1 MNTDNERMHA
11 DQASAHDGRMHADR
25 DGAGDASSPVTP
37 PAPMGRRQALKV
49 LGTVAAG
56 VPVAGAVLG
65 AADAE
70 AQARPGAA
78 GAAQPPAAAARP
90 QLPTVGPRGTPSDPD
105 LLRPRKDWP
114 RKLSAGELT
123 TLTALVDVII
133 PADAKSPSASAVGV
147 PAWINEYVSYPAD
160 AQQRDLVRVRGGLAW
175 LNAESQRRFGA
186 TFTRLTAAQK
196 TAICDD
202 ICYLPEAK
210 PEFRAAARFF
220 DLVRDLSAV
229 GFYTTDAGMK
239 DLGYVGNVAML
250 KFDGPPPEVLRHL
263 GLE

>member
-1 MNTDNERMHA
+1 MHTDE
-11 DQASAHDGRMHADR
+11 
-25 DGAGDASSPVTP
+25 DAAAAAP
-37 PAPMGRRQALKV
+37 PTPMGRRAALKV

-56 VPVAGAVLG
+56 VPVAGAMLG

-70 AQARPGAA
+70 AQARPAAA
-78 GAAQPPAAAARP
+78 GTAQPPAGAAPRAQP
-90 QLPTVGPRGTPSDPD
+90 PTVGPRGTPSDPD

-147 PAWINEYVSYPAD
+147 PAWIDEYVSYPAE

-175 LNAESQRRFGA
+175 LAAESQRRFGA

-196 TAICDD
+196 AAICDD

-220 DLVRDLSAV
+220 DLVRDLAAV